1 MGDAQR
7 SLGQRD
13 GRRRPRAAAHRDLV
27 DDDDVGRGEPHEAVR
42 SLAALEPRVL
52 ERAVRV
58 QQACRVDR
66 VAADEPRRLGARG
79 EHDDPQPLAAPVHDE
94 EAGDGRLA
102 HAALAREEG
111 VELLLAGLL
120 EQRVGLVLR
129 LLEHVWA
136 RRAGLVPRDDRHR
149 CPLVAL
155 ARRLLEPR
163 CRSGRLLIA
172 RVADLVAQACR
183 VDARLPLP
191 VAGLAVAASVAAA
204 VSYAGS
210 RAVVCR
216 PAQHVGSHGVEHRL
230 HGVEHVLLGEHRLH
244 ALGREAAA
252 GRVSRDGLAQPVLS
266 RGDHSAQFALPS
278 QRAERVGGVRLD
290 ERLGRAVAPWPL
302 EKETLVE
309 VERAVLRREHPVVP
323 HRPHARSGHHP
334 LAVLVRPARL
344 RIVDGHRVP
353 VLAGQ
358 RDAAH
363 PDVAALALLRRH
375 VAPLLDLEGA
385 VELGV
390 EHGVEVMAVDDAL
403 GPVRVEGVG
412 VLRVEVEPCHRAPA
426 RAGRPRAEVRD
437 GAAVLHLVAEE
448 TEDDLGRAH
457 DARVEEV
464 HLRREDAVAQAQ
476 RVAVA
481 DDVVRL
487 GLADVL
493 GNIREEAS
501 RRAVLHVHGG
511 ARREEPQGHIRRQ
524 PLVLGL
530 LRAVLVAVCLG
541 AELVIGVA
549 DWARVKVLAVLDLLA
564 VLHLALWI
572 EAVMPLHVQH
582 EVSPRALR
590 GRQPRRWVRRIA
602 AARRGAADGLRVAV
616 PFDPDGHVHVQRR
629 ARLVLLPIG

>member
-1 MGDAQR
+1 MRAAVGRGARPCRAHTREELAERDLVWIDADE
-7 SLGQRD
+7 LGQLEEAEERPEHALEHLLLAPALLDRGELVEIADRD
-13 GRRRPRAAAHRDLV
+13 DALVAEGHLAPRERGAGGDGVVEGGVHAVQRGGREHRDLV

-66 VAADEPRRLGARG
+66 VAADEPRRLGAGG

-183 VDARLPLP
+183 VDARLLRP
-191 VAGLAVAASVAAA
+191 VAAA
-204 VSYAGS
+204 VSAAVAVSSAGS
-210 RAVVCR
+210 LAAVYR

-252 GRVSRDGLAQPVLS
+252 CRVSRDGLAQPVLS
-266 RGDHSAQFALPS
+266 RGDHSAQLALPS

-290 ERLGRAVAPWPL
+290 ERLGRAVAPRRL
-302 EKETLVE
+302 EEETLVE

-344 RIVDGHRVP
+344 RVVDGHRVP

-385 VELGV
+385 MELGV
-390 EHGVEVMAVDDAL
+390 EHGVEVVAVDDAL
-403 GPVRVEGVG
+403 GP
-412 VLRVEVEPCHRAPA
+412 
-426 RAGRPRAEVRD
+426 
-437 GAAVLHLVAEE
+437 
-448 TEDDLGRAH
+448 
-457 DARVEEV
+457 ARVLLE
-464 HLRREDAVAQAQ
+464 RAV
-476 RVAVA
+476 
-481 DDVVRL
+481 
-487 GLADVL
+487 
-493 GNIREEAS
+493 EEA
-501 RRAVLHVHGG
+501 
-511 ARREEPQGHIRRQ
+511 
-524 PLVLGL
+524 
-530 LRAVLVAVCLG
+530 
-541 AELVIGVA
+541 
-549 DWARVKVLAVLDLLA
+549 
-564 VLHLALWI
+564 
-572 EAVMPLHVQH
+572 
-582 EVSPRALR
+582 
-590 GRQPRRWVRRIA
+590 
-602 AARRGAADGLRVAV
+602 
-616 PFDPDGHVHVQRR
+616 
-629 ARLVLLPIG
+629 